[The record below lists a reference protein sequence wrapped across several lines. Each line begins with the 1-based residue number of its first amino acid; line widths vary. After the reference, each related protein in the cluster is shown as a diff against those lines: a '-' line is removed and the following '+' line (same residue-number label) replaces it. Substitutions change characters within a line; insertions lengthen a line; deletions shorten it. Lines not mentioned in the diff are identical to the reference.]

1 MRMPLKSSSLPLAAL
16 ALIFAIAPARSHA
29 QNTPV
34 EQWIELESGISVKFT
49 QVNPDMCTWSFKNT
63 NASSTLA
70 YMKFAVTH
78 PDWHPGQVFNP
89 YSTKTDK
96 DVMPNPLK
104 PGEVWGGWATYSA
117 PGSCAYVRIEVLDRT
132 WR

>member
-49 QVNPDMCTWSFKNT
+49 QVTP
-63 NASSTLA
+63 
-70 YMKFAVTH
+70 
-78 PDWHPGQVFNP
+78 P
-89 YSTKTDK
+89 
-96 DVMPNPLK
+96 
-104 PGEVWGGWATYSA
+104 A
-117 PGSCAYVRIEVLDRT
+117 PWPT
-132 WR
+132 